1 MEQELK
7 RRNISGIYIF
17 DTFPNEENRQP
28 TCVEDCQRTTRR
40 EWCLTKT
47 PEYLCETIKML
58 NQSFIDLSKFLY
70 DDEFLTDEQFSQLSE
85 ISRLSNERANPIYDI
100 EWLIE
105 EIDFISNKITLLADY
120 SGTIKK

>member
-1 MEQELK
+1 MFPDEQ
-7 RRNISGIYIF
+7 
-17 DTFPNEENRQP
+17 NRQP